1 MSTAANWIDSLT
13 MDQLNE
19 DPNAV
24 HDRLR
29 EEAPIA
35 FVPAVGLHVA
45 STREACMTIAQDSEN
60 WTTVISPS
68 GERSFGTGTVLA
80 ANGDEHVELRKMI
93 DPGLRPASVDGHL
106 DDLVRPYARHLLEKI
121 DQKGRADIQE
131 EYFAPVS
138 VRAVGDL
145 MGLTNV
151 PAETLVRWF
160 QTLALAFGNAAVDD
174 DGEFLDLELFEAA
187 DAVRA
192 EIHEVVDPLLDH
204 WAENPDHS
212 LLSHWLHDG
221 GAEGELQSRDK
232 IYPNIYVFLL
242 GAIQEPGHVMTTTLT
257 ALLRDPDQLE
267 QVVDDPTLIP
277 RAANEAARW
286 VAPIWTAAV
295 KVSNRDVTVAGVD
308 IPAGTP
314 VLLSYGSAN
323 RDSKTWDHPEKF
335 DLDRPAMPHLA
346 FGAGRHACA
355 GTHVGMAIVRIALEE
370 LFDAIPNIEAD
381 PDEDVTFWGWTF
393 RGPQGLHVTWEV

>member
-1 MSTAANWIDSLT
+1 MSTATNWIDSVT

-19 DPNAV
+19 DPHPV

-29 EEAPIA
+29 EQAPVA

-45 STREACMTIAQDSEN
+45 STREACLTIAQDSEN
-60 WTTVISPS
+60 WATVIAPA
-68 GERSFGTGTVLA
+68 GERSFGKGTVLA
-80 ANGDEHVELRKMI
+80 ANDSEHAELRKMI
-93 DPGLRPASVDGHL
+93 DPGLRPSAVDGHI
-106 DDLVRPYARHLLEKI
+106 DDLVRPYARHLLGELDSRGK
-121 DQKGRADIQE
+121 ADIQE

-160 QTLALAFGNAAVDD
+160 QTLALAFGNAAVDESGD
-174 DGEFLDLELFEAA
+174 FLNKQLFEAA

-192 EIHEVVDPLLDH
+192 EIHTVVDPLLDH

-221 GAEGELQSRDK
+221 GPEGELQSRDK

-242 GAIQEPGHVMTTTLT
+242 GALQEPGHVMTTTLA
-257 ALLRDPDQLE
+257 ALLRDPEQLE
-267 QVVDDPTLIP
+267 RVVDDPTLIP

-286 VAPIWTAAV
+286 VAPIWTAAT
-295 KVSNRDVTVAGVD
+295 KVAKNDVTVSGVE
-308 IPAGTP
+308 IAAGTT

-323 RDSKTWDHPEKF
+323 RDSATWERAEVF
-335 DLDRPAMPHLA
+335 DLDRPAMPNLA
-346 FGAGRHACA
+346 FGAGQHACA
-355 GTHVGMAIVRIALEE
+355 GTHVGMSIVRIALEE

-381 PDEDVTFWGWTF
+381 PDQDVTFWGWTF
-393 RGPQGLHVTWEV
+393 RGPQGLHVQWEV

>member
-1 MSTAANWIDSLT
+1 MSAATNWIDSVT
-13 MDQLNE
+13 MEQLNE

-29 EEAPIA
+29 EEAPVT

-45 STREACMTIAQDSEN
+45 STREACMAIAQDSEN
-60 WTTVISPS
+60 WTTVILPS
-68 GERSFGTGTVLA
+68 GERTFGTGTVLA

-93 DPGLRPASVDGHL
+93 DPGLRPASVDGYI
-106 DDLVRPYARHLLEKI
+106 DDMVRPYARHLLEQL
-121 DQKGRADIQE
+121 DEKGRADIQE

-160 QTLALAFGNAAVDD
+160 QTLSLAFGNAAVDD
-174 DGEFLDLELFEAA
+174 KGDFLNLELFEAA
-187 DAVRA
+187 DAVRE
-192 EIHEVVDPLLDH
+192 EIHEVVDPLLDN

-221 GAEGELQSRDK
+221 GAEGELQSREK

-242 GAIQEPGHVMTTTLT
+242 GALQEPGHVMTTTLT
-257 ALLRDPDQLE
+257 ALLRDPAQLE
-267 QVVDDPTLIP
+267 RVIDEPALIP

-286 VAPIWTAAV
+286 VAPIWVAAV
-295 KVSNRDVTVAGVD
+295 KVSNRDVTVSGVD

-314 VLLSYGSAN
+314 VLLAYGSAN
-323 RDSKTWDHPEKF
+323 RDSDTWDSPEQF
-335 DLDRPAMPHLA
+335 DLDRPTMPHLA

-355 GTHVGMAIVRIALEE
+355 GVHVGMSIVRIALEE
-370 LFDAIPNIEAD
+370 LFEAIPNIEAD

-393 RGPQGLHVTWEV
+393 RGPQGLRVTWEV